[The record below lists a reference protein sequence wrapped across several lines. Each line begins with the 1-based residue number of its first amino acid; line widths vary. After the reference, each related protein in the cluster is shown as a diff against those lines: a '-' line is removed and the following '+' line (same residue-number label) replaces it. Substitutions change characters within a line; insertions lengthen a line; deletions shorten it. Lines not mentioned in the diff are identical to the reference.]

1 MHKTSDLRE
10 GQRVPF
16 WRIHMPPRNIRRSG
30 RIPKAVDILLF
41 GTDADGQIFSEQTKT
56 VLLSRHGAGIFSKQK
71 LFPEQEMIIRC
82 VDTNKEA
89 EVRVVGRMGDQSDG
103 YVYGVAFLDPSI
115 TLWPVEFPPLPES
128 EKEANR
134 MLLECSACQERKV
147 IDPNDLEV
155 DVFAIHEGILRYCE
169 RCGTSTIWKQ
179 ALGDTAS
186 EASPP
191 QVEQETQ
198 QGAAPVPATPPEN
211 RRRDVRAKMDFTA
224 CIRYSKFGDEIVVC
238 ENMSRS
244 GFCFR
249 SHQRYSERLVIEV
262 AVPYSPNTPNIFVP
276 AQIVYVQELTQEK
289 LFRCG
294 AFYVRSPK
302 KQLKS

>member
-1 MHKTSDLRE
+1 
-10 GQRVPF
+10 
-16 WRIHMPPRNIRRSG
+16 MPPRNVRRSG

-41 GTDADGQIFSEQTKT
+41 GTNANGQIFSEETKT

-71 LFPEQEMIIRC
+71 LFPEQEIIIRC
-82 VDTNKEA
+82 VHTNKEA

-134 MLLECSACQERKV
+134 MLLECSACQDREE
-147 IDPNDLEV
+147 INPNDLEV
-155 DVFAIHEGILRYCE
+155 DIFAIHQGILRYCE
-169 RCGTSTIWKQ
+169 RCGTSTNWKQ
-179 ALGDTAS
+179 ASGPAPS

-191 QVEQETQ
+191 PVVQETQ
-198 QGAAPVPATPPEN
+198 QEVAPVPAARPEN
-211 RRRDVRAKMDFTA
+211 RRRDVRAKMNLTA
-224 CIRYSKFGDEIVVC
+224 CIRYPGFDGETVVC

-249 SHQRYSERLVIEV
+249 SPKRYSERLMIEV
-262 AVPYSPNTPNIFVP
+262 AVPYSPNTPNIFVS
-276 AQIVYVQELTQEK
+276 AQIVHVQELPQEK

-294 AFYVRSPK
+294 AFYVKPSK
-302 KQLKS
+302 NLLKP

>member
-1 MHKTSDLRE
+1 
-10 GQRVPF
+10 
-16 WRIHMPPRNIRRSG
+16 MPPRNVRRSG

-41 GTDADGQIFSEQTKT
+41 GTDANGQVFSEETKT
-56 VLLSRHGAGIFSKQK
+56 VLLSRHGAGIFSKRK
-71 LFPEQEMIIRC
+71 LFPEQEVIIRC

-89 EVRVVGRMGDQSDG
+89 EVRVVGQVGEQSEG
-103 YVYGVAFLDPSI
+103 YVYGVAFLNPSMN
-115 TLWPVEFPPLPES
+115 LWPVEFPPLLES

-134 MLLECSACQERKV
+134 MLLECNSCQDRKV
-147 IDPNDLEV
+147 INPNDLEV
-155 DVFAIHEGILRYCE
+155 DVFAIHQGILRYCE

-179 ALGDTAS
+179 ASGDAAS

-191 QVEQETQ
+191 PVEQETQ
-198 QGAAPVPATPPEN
+198 QGVSRVPATRPEN
-211 RRRDVRAKMDFTA
+211 RRRDVRAKMNFTA
-224 CIRYSKFGDEIVVC
+224 FIRYPGFGGETVVC

-249 SHQRYSERLVIEV
+249 SHKRYSERLMIEV

-276 AQIVYVQELTQEK
+276 AQIVYVQEMTQEK

-294 AFYVRSPK
+294 AFYVRSSK
-302 KQLKS
+302 KLLKS